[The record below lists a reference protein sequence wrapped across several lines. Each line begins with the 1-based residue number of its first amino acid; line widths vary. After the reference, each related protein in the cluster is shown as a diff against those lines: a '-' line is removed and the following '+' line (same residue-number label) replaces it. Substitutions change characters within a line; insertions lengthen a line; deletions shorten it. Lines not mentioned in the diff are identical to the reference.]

1 MCSIRTKRLIKQHVS
16 LTRLADR
23 RSLWCVILG
32 APPVVPVHAH
42 PGCSGLGR
50 TRERA
55 VPKDLAPGLNL
66 DLYLPRTPVLTGAET
81 ARVMGYPTTDA
92 LYKARQAG
100 RLPIEMFRL
109 PGRRGWFAATPSVK
123 AWLEA
128 SFAPSAHRTSKEE

>member
-1 MCSIRTKRLIKQHVS
+1 MTY
-16 LTRLADR
+16 
-23 RSLWCVILG
+23 G
-32 APPVVPVHAH
+32 ASPQ
-42 PGCSGLGR
+42 
-50 TRERA
+50 
-55 VPKDLAPGLNL
+55 LNL
-66 DLYLPRTPVLTGAET
+66 ELYLPRTPVLTGAET

-128 SFAPSAHRTSKEE
+128 SFSPTARPPEKEGKPVDR